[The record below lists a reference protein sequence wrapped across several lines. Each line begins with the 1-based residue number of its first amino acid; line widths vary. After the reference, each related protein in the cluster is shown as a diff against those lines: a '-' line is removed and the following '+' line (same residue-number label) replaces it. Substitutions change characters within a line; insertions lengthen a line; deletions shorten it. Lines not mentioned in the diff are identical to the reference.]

1 MGCDHLE
8 SENHFY
14 NNTTII
20 FYGNSLALYIYHYHV
35 RGSIE
40 ESKRSNDVD
49 HRFCDFDVL
58 TSFRDPLPCRFF
70 FAFPWSNSKRTTFTM
85 TICTFFVLFVVLGN
99 KSAPRQ
105 LHRNVANIL
114 HITVVDLKNPFSA
127 AQNCRVLKLFPMT
140 NGRTPQPLSDEDKK
154 L

>member
-1 MGCDHLE
+1 MPMGCDHLE
-8 SENHFY
+8 SENNFY

-40 ESKRSNDVD
+40 ESKRSNDVN

-70 FAFPWSNSKRTTFTM
+70 FTFPWSNSKRTTFTM
-85 TICTFFVLFVVLGN
+85 TICTFFVVLGN
-99 KSAPRQ
+99 KSAPCQ

-127 AQNCRVLKLFPMT
+127 AQNCRVKLFPMT
-140 NGRTPQPLSDEDKK
+140 TLLSDEDKK
-154 L
+154 